1 MILHYYAPAVPES
14 YCVGIHNGHG
24 IGSVFARLFSKVAAK
39 TAAKAATT
47 VAKTAGKK
55 LVKVA
60 TTKGMQLG
68 KKALNTVAK
77 EGVKA
82 VKEYGPKVLTKAGK
96 VASEFATQ
104 KIDSVSD
111 EAIKRGVPAEVV
123 HSFSNAAKTGLN
135 KTGNKVVSAVTNE
148 VNTLLNQV
156 GDSTEKKVA
165 KTRIPIAR
173 SIRKKNLTK
182 LAGVK
187 RKAPKFSHPAKK
199 RKINPN
205 LSNIIEEA

>member
-1 MILHYYAPAVPES
+1 MILHHYAPAVPES

-39 TAAKAATT
+39 TAAKAAATA
-47 VAKTAGKK
+47 AKTAGKK
-55 LVKVA
+55 LVKIA

-82 VKEYGPKVLTKAGK
+82 VREYGPKALSKAGK

-111 EAIKRGVPAEVV
+111 GAIKRGVPAGVV
-123 HSFSNAAKTGLN
+123 HSLSNAAKTGLN
-135 KTGNKVVSAVTNE
+135 KTGNRVVSAVTTE

-156 GDSTEKKVA
+156 SDSTKKGNT
-165 KTRIPIAR
+165 KKSIPVAR
-173 SIRKKNLTK
+173 SIRKKNLSK
-182 LAGVK
+182 VAGVK
-187 RKAPKFSHPAKK
+187 RRAPKFSHPGKK
-199 RKINPN
+199 RRTNNN
-205 LSNIIEEA
+205 LTNIIEEA

>member
-82 VKEYGPKVLTKAGK
+82 VREYGPKALTKAGK
-96 VASEFATQ
+96 AVSKFAIQ
-104 KIDSVSD
+104 KIDSASD

-135 KTGNKVVSAVTNE
+135 KTGNKVVRAVTNE

-156 GDSTEKKVA
+156 DDSTVKKGNTQ
-165 KTRIPIAR
+165 KTKIPVAR

-199 RKINPN
+199 GK
-205 LSNIIEEA
+205 